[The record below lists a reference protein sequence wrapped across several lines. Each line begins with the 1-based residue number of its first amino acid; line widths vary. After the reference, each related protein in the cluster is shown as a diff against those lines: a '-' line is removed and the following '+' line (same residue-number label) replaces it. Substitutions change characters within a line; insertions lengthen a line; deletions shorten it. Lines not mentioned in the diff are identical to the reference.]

1 LSQAHPL
8 HDALAP
14 RPRDDPLLRVFQAVD
29 RAIGEVMDV
38 LPEPVHLSLFSIYGI
53 GANVLDL
60 PSMAFLPEV
69 LFRWSFPGEHALAGA
84 QSGSPPLSQAY
95 AGHWKD
101 AIWRLVS
108 GTGRARLESP
118 AAQEARGDPLAWQPA
133 NWFRPLWPRMKA
145 YALPTYSE
153 GLVRLNVVGRERDGV
168 IAAADFRAACEEVC
182 ALLREL
188 TDARSG
194 RPMVRDILRTRDAA
208 FEGDR
213 MVAPADLIVL
223 WQEAAPTDCID
234 SPHVGR
240 VGPLPYFRSGGHSSQ
255 GFVLSR
261 GPGIA
266 AASLAPE
273 IAAQDLT
280 AAYRD
285 RLGESTRT

>member
-1 LSQAHPL
+1 MA
-8 HDALAP
+8 
-14 RPRDDPLLRVFQAVD
+14 
-29 RAIGEVMDV
+29 V
-38 LPEPVHLSLFSIYGI
+38 LPKPAHVSLFSIYGI

-69 LFRWSFPGEHALAGA
+69 LLRWSFPGERALADGECVA
-84 QSGSPPLSQAY
+84 PPSSHAHS
-95 AGHWKD
+95 GHWKD
-101 AIWRLVS
+101 AIWQLAS
-108 GTGRARLESP
+108 GAGRARLESP

-145 YALPTYSE
+145 FALPTYSE

-168 IAAADFRAACEEVC
+168 IAAADFGTTCDEVC
-182 ALLREL
+182 ALLRGL
-188 TDARSG
+188 TDARGG

-208 FEGDR
+208 FDGDR
-213 MVAPADLIVL
+213 MGAPADLIVL

-234 SPHVGR
+234 SAQVGR

-261 GPGIA
+261 GPGVA
-266 AASLAPE
+266 AGSHAPE

-285 RLGESTRT
+285 RLGDHARG